1 MMNCPGA
8 PVLRRLS
15 RKSPSSPSVNQD
27 MRYVVLIAV
36 LAVLVFL
43 GNMLWVNFF
52 GGHSL
57 Y

>member
-1 MMNCPGA
+1 
-8 PVLRRLS
+8 
-15 RKSPSSPSVNQD
+15 

-57 Y
+57 F